1 MNLAKC
7 SIFIIVDSD
16 LIKEQKRKDLLGLL
30 GAMENTMEYTV
41 SVYYVVAIVPN
52 SSLYPG
58 FNFAID
64 YASILTLSNATYFLR
79 VLRLAPSGVAS
90 PTIWSRYANFNS
102 SLFISLE
109 IDCVD

>member
-1 MNLAKC
+1 VNLAKC

-41 SVYYVVAIVPN
+41 SVYYVVAPI
-52 SSLYPG
+52 L
-58 FNFAID
+58 NFAID

-79 VLRLAPSGVAS
+79 VLRLILPPSLPHTRKTCVKK
-90 PTIWSRYANFNS
+90 
-102 SLFISLE
+102 LQVFIG
-109 IDCVD
+109 